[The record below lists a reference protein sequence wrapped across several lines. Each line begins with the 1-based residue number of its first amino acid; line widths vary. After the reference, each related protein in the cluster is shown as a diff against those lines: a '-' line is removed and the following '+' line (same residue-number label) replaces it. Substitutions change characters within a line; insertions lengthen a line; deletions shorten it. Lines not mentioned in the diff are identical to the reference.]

1 MMKVSAASDFDFI
14 DLYINAHHGKLKYAI
29 KILTSIGLKGGQN
42 SYIDVK
48 NFRDKLINDNN
59 SSNDVKKSQKS

>member
-29 KILTSIGLKGGQN
+29 KILTSIGLKGG
-42 SYIDVK
+42 
-48 NFRDKLINDNN
+48 
-59 SSNDVKKSQKS
+59 

>member
-14 DLYINAHHGKLKYAI
+14 DLYINANHGKLKYAI

>member
-29 KILTSIGLKGGQN
+29 KILTSVGLMGGQN
-42 SYIDVK
+42 SYIDAK
-48 NFRDKLINDNN
+48 NFRGKSINDNKN
-59 SSNDVKKSQKS
+59 NNTVKKSQKS